1 MKILNRKQHRNS
13 IKLYNYFICYK
24 EEAKGMQAKIS
35 MKCNRYGLKNHK
47 DKFLIQMSWDN
58 FNIALILYLKIV
70 DYNNCK
76 HFKGETM

>member
-1 MKILNRKQHRNS
+1 
-13 IKLYNYFICYK
+13 
-24 EEAKGMQAKIS
+24 MQAKIS